1 MSSYVNLE
9 GRRILVTGASSGI
22 GREVAVQLAGR
33 NANVVLAGR
42 DLTRLEQT
50 REALGPGDHLAVA
63 GDLTQAPA
71 IQALVDACGP
81 LDGVVHCAGR
91 KGLAPLKLVSE
102 KFLDDV
108 FSANFKATIL
118 LTQRLLA
125 KSKIKPGASLVC
137 VSSISAHTGTAGVGP
152 YSASKAAIEG
162 FMKPAALELALKKIR
177 INCIA
182 PALVR
187 TEMFLAEEA
196 AWLDE
201 QEKRYP
207 LGLGTTQ
214 DVAYAALFL
223 LSDASIYMT
232 GSTMIMDGGCMW
244 I

>member
-1 MSSYVNLE
+1 
-9 GRRILVTGASSGI
+9 
-22 GREVAVQLAGR
+22 
-33 NANVVLAGR
+33 
-42 DLTRLEQT
+42 
-50 REALGPGDHLAVA
+50 
-63 GDLTQAPA
+63 
-71 IQALVDACGP
+71 
-81 LDGVVHCAGR
+81 
-91 KGLAPLKLVSE
+91 
-102 KFLDDV
+102 
-108 FSANFKATIL
+108 
-118 LTQRLLA
+118 
-125 KSKIKPGASLVC
+125 
-137 VSSISAHTGTAGVGP
+137 
-152 YSASKAAIEG
+152 
-162 FMKPAALELALKKIR
+162 MKPAALELALKKIR

-223 LSDASIYMT
+223 LSDASSYMT

>member
-22 GREVAVQLAGR
+22 GREVAIQLSKR
-33 NANVVLAGR
+33 NATVVLSGR
-42 DLTRLEQT
+42 DLSRLGQA
-50 REALGPGDHLAVA
+50 REVLGSGDHVVVA
-63 GDLTQAPA
+63 GDLTQSAA
-71 IQALVDACGP
+71 VHALVDACGP

-108 FSANFKATIL
+108 FSANFKSTIL
-118 LTQRLLA
+118 LSQRLLS

-177 INCIA
+177 INCVA

-223 LSDASIYMT
+223 LSDASSYMT

-244 I
+244 V

>member
-33 NANVVLAGR
+33 GASVVLAGR
-42 DLTRLEQT
+42 DLSRLEQT
-50 REALGPGDHLAVA
+50 REALGAGDHLAVA

-71 IQALVDACGP
+71 IQALVDVCGP

-223 LSDASIYMT
+223 LSDASSYMT

-244 I
+244 V